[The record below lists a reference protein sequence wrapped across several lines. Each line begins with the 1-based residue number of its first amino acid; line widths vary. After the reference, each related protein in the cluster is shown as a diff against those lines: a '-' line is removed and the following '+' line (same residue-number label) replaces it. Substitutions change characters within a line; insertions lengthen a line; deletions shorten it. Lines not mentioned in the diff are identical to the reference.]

1 MKKLFLF
8 LFVLVSYYGAIC
20 QPVTQ
25 RSSKTITVMDA
36 RFDAAFNM
44 YLPRYYDTT
53 EANLSESIG
62 IDSCGAMIFTY
73 INNGCWFRQCSP
85 KKWVLFG
92 STHGNNGS
100 DTLFAQLP
108 AFFDSTTRA
117 PNTILK
123 ILQANGL
130 FSGGVVTLD
139 SCMTI
144 DVTRAVYF
152 LNYLQYTS
160 AQVIGLTVS
169 PADVFDRTDAVVADS
184 NLNVYIR
191 KGLTGGLAPYIN
203 PSSEVLLATI
213 PVPANATCLPIT
225 QEIIFDG
232 ASDNP
237 AQWTPTTSGTLSN
250 SFTNTDNPFHLNQA
264 AYTVTYEDSSQLIFT
279 KPSGTDTAKATSIVK
294 MYLYFVGGMLN
305 QLKGQW
311 YNGTTAVSNVIALN
325 PYFNPND
332 SNEYQ
337 IVAPSL
343 SAWNFTNN
351 EFNKLVL
358 TFGGSDLAGSKG
370 IYNDWIQ
377 LQTGINNVATQLM
390 LTTNGS
396 SGAATLVNNVLNIP
410 IYSGGGGGG
419 GGNNI
424 YNIDSS
430 LAGNRAVDLNDF
442 TLRFSEGANDFLL
455 IDPTLNDEQVS
466 FGAINTTGDF
476 GGFVGSTTD
485 VEVSAIFA
493 ASFNNGES
501 NPNIS
506 AFANVSTSLITYTA
520 DTHTFNGE
528 IDYNGNGRLLAHDT
542 LFGDDHNYVIYN
554 DRAIVGAS
562 FEIKAPT
569 GSDEGL
575 LVDGSFTQAAIIGS
589 NSFSG
594 GSGGVF
600 TGDANG
606 VFCRADNGVGGD
618 FLSFEGIPLRLTAI
632 PSDNSNSIP
641 IINIVRRSNNNPVTD
656 GIGAV
661 VSFNIST
668 DNVSVVTSKQSN
680 SLVST
685 WTTVADAT
693 RTSEF
698 SITGV
703 NSGSDITLLTL
714 EGNGEAI
721 FNGPIRMK
729 GYTVATLPASP
740 NAGDIAYVTDALAP
754 TFLATIVGGGVI
766 VSPVFYNGTNWKSY

>member
-1 MKKLFLF
+1 MKKLILF

-36 RFDAAFNM
+36 RSGAIYNM

-62 IDSCGAMIFTY
+62 IDTCGAMIFTY

-85 KKWVLFG
+85 KKWVMFG
-92 STHGNNGS
+92 STNGNNGS

-139 SCMTI
+139 SCMTV

-311 YNGTTAVSNVIALN
+311 YNGTTAVSNVISLN

-396 SGAATLVNNVLNIP
+396 SGAATLIDNVLNIP

-430 LAGNRAVDLNDF
+430 LAGNRALDLNDF

-455 IDPTLNDEQVS
+455 INPTLNNEGIDLRAV
-466 FGAINTTGDF
+466 NPTG
-476 GGFVGSTTD
+476 GTNASGFSASTTD
-485 VEVSAIFA
+485 VNASTIFYA
-493 ASFNNGES
+493 NFNDGAKLTS
-501 NPNIS
+501 IS
-506 AFANVSTSLITYTA
+506 AFADVTTQALTYTA
-520 DTHTFNGE
+520 DTHTFNGTTFQFNTIDSIGGIQNALWVDNDGFLHKGSVVISDNGLTKTDNNIQLGGTLIVPTQIFTDNTNSLTFIGTGSSSAVSIINNVGNGAE
-528 IDYNGNGRLLAHDT
+528 IDGTSNGLQTQTSSDGFYGLLAANVNDD
-542 LFGDDHNYVIYN
+542 LLDGVSGVINVFRAAASGPQPGFG
-554 DRAIVGAS
+554 
-562 FEIKAPT
+562 
-569 GSDEGL
+569 GSID
-575 LVDGSFTQAAIIGS
+575 FTMNTIIGS
-589 NSFSG
+589 G
-594 GSGGVF
+594 I
-600 TGDANG
+600 ANQ
-606 VFCRADNGVGGD
+606 
-618 FLSFEGIPLRLTAI
+618 
-632 PSDNSNSIP
+632 
-641 IINIVRRSNNNPVTD
+641 IISQWTDVNNV
-656 GIGAV
+656 
-661 VSFNIST
+661 
-668 DNVSVVTSKQSN
+668 
-680 SLVST
+680 
-685 WTTVADAT
+685 T
-693 RTSEF
+693 RTSQLSF
-698 SITGV
+698 TGS
-703 NSGSDITLLTL
+703 NSGVLQNLLTISGAGIFTL
-714 EGNGEAI
+714 TQSLPSYVNNAAAI
-721 FNGPIRMK
+721 SGGLTAGQLYRISVA
-729 GYTVATLPASP
+729 GTSTVA
-740 NAGDIAYVTDALAP
+740 
-754 TFLATIVGGGVI
+754 IVE
-766 VSPVFYNGTNWKSY
+766 